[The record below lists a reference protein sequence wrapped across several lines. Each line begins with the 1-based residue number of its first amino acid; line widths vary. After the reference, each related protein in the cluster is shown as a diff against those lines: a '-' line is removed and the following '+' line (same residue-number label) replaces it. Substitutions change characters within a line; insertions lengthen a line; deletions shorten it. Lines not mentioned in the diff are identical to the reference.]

1 MREAVR
7 RGFFQAAKLPEICM
21 SELRFPEW
29 QRPLQE
35 VILESGQEDWAH
47 KIQAVEKLI
56 TLRFLQLQNRSDCL
70 EERQALSDALFLLGL
85 LRKRAPQH
93 RSSAA

>member
-1 MREAVR
+1 
-7 RGFFQAAKLPEICM
+7 M

-35 VILESGQEDWAH
+35 VILESNHEDWIH

-56 TLRFLQLQNRSDCL
+56 TLRFLQLQQSTDCL
-70 EERQALSDALFLLGL
+70 DERQALSDALFLLGL
-85 LRKRAPQH
+85 LRKRAPLH